1 MPTDAKLS
9 FRLCDKVAH
18 LVEPGT
24 SGYYFDGVCDGLADT
39 MVFLSLAFY
48 FYRHYGP
55 SAGNYAYTRLE
66 NKVSFDRGIF
76 CRTEI

>member
-1 MPTDAKLS
+1 MAQ
-9 FRLCDKVAH
+9 

-24 SGYYFDGVCDGLADT
+24 VGYYFDGVCDGLADT

-48 FYRHYGP
+48 FYRRFGP

-66 NKVSFDRGIF
+66 NKVNVDI
-76 CRTEI
+76 TEMCSA